1 METWPRIGWL
11 FVFSVFCESRRRWNY
26 LKILSHKA
34 PEETHRQEQPRCDWH
49 TIRLGNDLGEN
60 CGLSPKVTGLRNS
73 VPAGETNASDHKWW
87 YLTIKDSGKKN
98 RSRGVCLYNMHWDLS
113 NYWKGHGY
121 GIQQLIIYIYTY
133 IMLFSHIQLYIYYIV
148 YYIYTIHIRIET
160 PCDTNRP
167 AAVFKGTSFIR
178 WRRTLQARRSIG
190 RERWERPSADYD
202 WGCLKMFKK
211 IGEHVHQ
218 PWNSSVLNVIIV
230 WNWWYPNW
238 CLC

>member
-1 METWPRIGWL
+1 MWLTYHQTWEWFGR
-11 FVFSVFCESRRRWNY
+11 
-26 LKILSHKA
+26 K
-34 PEETHRQEQPRCDWH
+34 
-49 TIRLGNDLGEN
+49 
-60 CGLSPKVTGLRNS
+60 LRS
-73 VPAGETNASDHKWW
+73 VPKSYRVAELGTSGRNERKWSQVVVP
-87 YLTIKDSGKKN
+87 YNKRLRKKK

-121 GIQQLIIYIYTY
+121 GIQQLIIYIHIYNVVFTHTILY
-133 IMLFSHIQLYIYYIV
+133 IIYIYYIV

-202 WGCLKMFKK
+202 WGCLKMLKN
-211 IGEHVHQ
+211 IGDETLVF
-218 PWNSSVLNVIIV
+218 
-230 WNWWYPNW
+230 
-238 CLC
+238 